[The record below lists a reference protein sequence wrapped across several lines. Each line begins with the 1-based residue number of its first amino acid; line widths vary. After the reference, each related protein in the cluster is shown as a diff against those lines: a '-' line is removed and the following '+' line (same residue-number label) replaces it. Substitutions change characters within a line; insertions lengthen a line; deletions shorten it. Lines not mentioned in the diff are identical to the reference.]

1 MGADFLCSFS
11 FPTSIFLIVDKS
23 KAKCKTHSRNLIF
36 KYFYRYHLCFL
47 LRQKTDNVE
56 KPKLE
61 QIPGGNLWQLRL
73 AALLTGVG
81 GEGPRREIPL
91 H

>member
-1 MGADFLCSFS
+1 MKLFLSNFN
-11 FPTSIFLIVDKS
+11 FFVVDKS

-73 AALLTGVG
+73 AALLTRVG
-81 GEGPRREIPL
+81 RGGALRRIILFSP
-91 H
+91 